1 MPGFFAFRVLRSF
14 LSLSVSP
21 NLAVFTAWIMSIS
34 LTQQPADVAF
44 SRNPVVY
51 QLQTNALY
59 KQAGKAFKGKLFID
73 FYAPDFFTFSLA
85 YAGKVLQFTISPNPD
100 DSGYQLPARGG
111 TPNAEAWMNQIAD
124 ALNDNYTLNQDY
136 LASVDGNGTD
146 YWVVITARVPG
157 ALYTIT
163 GTGPTDGYFAF
174 STIEAAE
181 ERIPN
186 PGFKIYYE
194 LWAWTPAS
202 PAPALQCEIYL
213 EPDESGIVNIDLS
226 DQLSDVLQADGY
238 DQPVYGG
245 AILNQKSICRYYL
258 RYAEVY
264 GSVQVIRQLRRTA
277 TRVALLGGFSKELQ
291 AGLSL
296 PGAFQT
302 GGLLKF
308 FTAAPT
314 YQSVTP
320 EQATFLTLV
329 LLNGS
334 LSYIYLRFVIYFT
347 DGSSQTVDRQALGG
361 QGQYTKITFPA
372 GMLQNNLHMV
382 QPGKVIARYVVT
394 ACNDLGNDV
403 SESRTYQVNYDYSP
417 YLRQFVYLGSLGSY
431 ETLIT
436 YGKGSTQY
444 ELTQQSAERV
454 SPAGFKL
461 SAGEQVNYATSLTHS
476 ETVASGYQ
484 GKATIRQFRD
494 LALSL
499 DQLLW
504 RKGRFYPV
512 ALSTKNIKE
521 FKDGSGLQAISFEFG
536 YRFSDQLYTVDD
548 RDDQYQPFLIQ

>member
-1 MPGFFAFRVLRSF
+1 
-14 LSLSVSP
+14 
-21 NLAVFTAWIMSIS
+21 MSIS
-34 LTQQPADVAF
+34 LPQQPPDVAF
-44 SRNPVVY
+44 SRNLVVY
-51 QLQTNALY
+51 QFQTNALY

-73 FYAPDFFTFSLA
+73 FYAPDFFTFSIA
-85 YAGKVLQFTISPNPD
+85 YADKFLQFTVAPNPD
-100 DSGYQLPARGG
+100 DSGYQLPSRGG
-111 TPNAEAWMNQIAD
+111 TPSAEAWMNQVAD

-136 LASVDGNGTD
+136 LATVDGNGTD
-146 YWVVITARVPG
+146 YWVVITARLPG

-174 STIEAAE
+174 TILDAAE

-186 PGFKIYYE
+186 SNFKIYYE

-202 PAPALQCEIYL
+202 PTPARQCKIYL
-213 EPDESGIVNIDLS
+213 EPDDSGIVTIDLS

-238 DQPVYGG
+238 DQPVYDS
-245 AILNQKSICRYYL
+245 AIINQKSVCRYYL
-258 RYAEVY
+258 RFAEVY
-264 GSVQVIRQLRRTA
+264 GDVQVIRQMKRTA

-291 AGLSL
+291 SGLSL

-308 FTAAPT
+308 FTAGSA
-314 YQSVTP
+314 YQSVVP
-320 EQATFLTLV
+320 EQALFLTLV
-329 LLNGS
+329 LLNGAAVN
-334 LSYIYLRFVIYFT
+334 LYLRFVIYFT

-361 QGQYTKITFPA
+361 MYGQYSKITFPA
-372 GMLQNNLHMV
+372 GMLQNNLHLV
-382 QPGKVIARYVVT
+382 QPGKIISRYEAFV
-394 ACNDLGNDV
+394 ADQSGII
-403 SESRTYQVNYDYSP
+403 SETHTYRVNYDYSP

-444 ELTQQSAERV
+444 ELTQKSAERV
-454 SPAGFKL
+454 SPGGFKL

-484 GKATIRQFRD
+484 GKTTIRQFRD

-504 RKGRFYPV
+504 RKGRFYAV
-512 ALSTKNIKE
+512 ALSTKSIKE
-521 FKDGSGLQAISFEFG
+521 FKDGAGLYAISFEFG